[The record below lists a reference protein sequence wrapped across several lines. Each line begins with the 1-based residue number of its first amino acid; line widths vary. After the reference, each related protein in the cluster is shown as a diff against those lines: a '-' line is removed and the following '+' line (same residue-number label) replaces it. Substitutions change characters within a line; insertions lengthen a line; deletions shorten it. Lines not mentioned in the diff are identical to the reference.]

1 MITKEIMTKDVVT
14 CTPDS
19 DVATAARIMLERNCG
34 FVPVVDSR
42 GTVTGVLTDR
52 DICRAA
58 VTTHRTAE
66 HIGVR
71 QVMSAPVF
79 ACLPDENVKT
89 ALVTMAK
96 HHVRRL
102 PVLDRTGHLQGV
114 LSIDDVVR
122 APRRRGSPTS
132 DDVVDTLKAICAP
145 RTIEAVTL

>member
-1 MITKEIMTKDVVT
+1 MITKEIMTKDVAT

-19 DVATAARIMLERNCG
+19 DVATAAKIMLERNCG
-34 FVPVVDSR
+34 FVPVVDSH
-42 GTVTGVLTDR
+42 GTVAGVLTDR
-52 DICRAA
+52 DICRVA

-71 QVMSAPVF
+71 QAMSAPVF
-79 ACLPDENVKT
+79 ACLPDENVKI
-89 ALVTMAK
+89 ALVTMAR

-132 DDVVDTLKAICAP
+132 DEVVDALKAICAP
-145 RTIEAVTL
+145 RTIESVTV